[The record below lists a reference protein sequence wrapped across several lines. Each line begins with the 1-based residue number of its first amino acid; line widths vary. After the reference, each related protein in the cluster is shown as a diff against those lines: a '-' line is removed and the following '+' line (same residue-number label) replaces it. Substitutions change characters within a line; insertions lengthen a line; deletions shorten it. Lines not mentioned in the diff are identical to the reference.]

1 MFEYGWTKTESM
13 VKRKREANLGR
24 GRRGNKR
31 SRRRSSGGVR
41 QVHRGI
47 DVPTIQPS

>member
-1 MFEYGWTKTESM
+1 MDGQDKVNVE
-13 VKRKREANLGR
+13 RREAANLGR

-31 SRRRSSGGVR
+31 PRRRSSGGVR

-47 DVPTIQPS
+47 DVPAILPS